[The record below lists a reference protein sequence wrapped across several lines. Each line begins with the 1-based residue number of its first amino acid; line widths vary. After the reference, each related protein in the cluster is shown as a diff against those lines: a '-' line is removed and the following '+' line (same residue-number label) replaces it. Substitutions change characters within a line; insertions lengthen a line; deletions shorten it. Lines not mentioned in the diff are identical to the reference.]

1 MARRLNASH
10 TATEVLREA
19 NKSRNKEKTPMHI
32 GRFLFLPSGKLCRP
46 SREMA
51 NFYPAMKCPM
61 MPKDALKNKVAL
73 ITGGATGLGKAM
85 TEMFL
90 RSGANAFI
98 ISRNEEKLKEAAQEL
113 QDKTGGKVLY
123 QATDVRNLSAI
134 EAAISACEKQLGL
147 PHVVVNNAAGN
158 FISPT
163 ERLSP
168 NAFKTIIDIVL
179 LGTANVTLEVGK
191 RLIAAKQPASFL
203 AISATYVNHGSGF
216 VVPSSAAKSGVET
229 LYQSLASEWSQ
240 YGMRFNVIAPGAIP
254 TKGAF
259 SRLDPSGTFRDQ
271 LKEKGPPNWRTG
283 EPEELA
289 NLATYV
295 VSDYASWLNG
305 EVIRIDGAMLNYLA
319 AEFNQLSKA
328 SIYRFKSGVL
338 RRKHFVA

>member
-1 MARRLNASH
+1 MLSESLRTMA
-10 TATEVLREA
+10 T
-19 NKSRNKEKTPMHI
+19 
-32 GRFLFLPSGKLCRP
+32 
-46 SREMA
+46 
-51 NFYPAMKCPM
+51 FYQAIKRPM
-61 MPKDALKNKVAL
+61 MPKDALKGKIAL
-73 ITGGATGLGKAM
+73 VTGGGTGLGKAM
-85 TEMFL
+85 TEMFV
-90 RSGANAFI
+90 RCGASAFI
-98 ISRNEEKLKEAAQEL
+98 ISRNKDKLKITAQEL
-113 QDKTGGKVLY
+113 QEKTGGKVFY
-123 QATDVRNLSAI
+123 QAADVRDPASIATALSV
-134 EAAISACEKQLGL
+134 CEKELGL

-168 NAFKTIIDIVL
+168 NAFKTIVDIVL

-216 VVPSSAAKSGVET
+216 VAPSAAAKSGVET

-240 YGMRFNVIAPGAIP
+240 YGMRFNVLAPGAIP

-259 SRLDPSGTFRDQ
+259 SRLNPGNVFE
-271 LKEKGPPNWRTG
+271 EKSQKFGPPNWRTG

-305 EVIRIDGAMLNYLA
+305 EVIRIDGALLNFLA
-319 AEFNQLSKA
+319 AEFNQLIKVEKDQWDTIEKTIRSVKG
-328 SIYRFKSGVL
+328 S
-338 RRKHFVA
+338 